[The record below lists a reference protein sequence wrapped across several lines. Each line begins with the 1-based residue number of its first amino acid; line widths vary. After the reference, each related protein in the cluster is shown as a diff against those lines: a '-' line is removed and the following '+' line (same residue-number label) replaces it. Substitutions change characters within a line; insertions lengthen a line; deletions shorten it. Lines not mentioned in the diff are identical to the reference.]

1 MPNEDKGEVK
11 GPDFVI
17 VDRRAR
23 EPESEQPAP
32 AEPAKPPAAE
42 EPPAAAAA
50 DEPQAAEEPAGE
62 AGPEA
67 EVADVYSTIGFV
79 ITLLHEQAWHLLGLV
94 PHPITQKYNK
104 DLEQAQ
110 VAIDSVA
117 FLVGKLEGKLAPDE
131 MRRLRSLVADLQ
143 LNFAKQK
150 AAPPS

>member
-1 MPNEDKGEVK
+1 MSSEDKDEVK

-23 EPESEQPAP
+23 EPEGEEAAAQEPEKGTGAEDQPEAAAQEQA
-32 AEPAKPPAAE
+32 ARTEEAE
-42 EPPAAAAA
+42 EAAS
-50 DEPQAAEEPAGE
+50 E
-62 AGPEA
+62 A
-67 EVADVYSTIGFV
+67 VDVYSTLGFV

-94 PHPITQKYNK
+94 PHPITRKYNK

-110 VAIDSVA
+110 VAIDCVA
-117 FLVGKLEGKLAPDE
+117 FLAGKLQGKISDDE
-131 MRRLRSLVADLQ
+131 MRRLRALVADLQ

>member
-23 EPESEQPAP
+23 AAEGEPEAPPKAEQ
-32 AEPAKPPAAE
+32 
-42 EPPAAAAA
+42 
-50 DEPQAAEEPAGE
+50 PQAAEERPVEE
-62 AGPEA
+62 AASEEA
-67 EVADVYSTIGFV
+67 EEAAEEVDVYSTLGFV

-94 PHPITQKYNK
+94 PHPVTQKYNK

-110 VAIDSVA
+110 VAIDCVA
-117 FLVGKLEGKLAPDE
+117 FLVGQLEGKLAGEDV
-131 MRRLRSLVADLQ
+131 RKLRSMVADLQ

-150 AAPPS
+150 ASGSS